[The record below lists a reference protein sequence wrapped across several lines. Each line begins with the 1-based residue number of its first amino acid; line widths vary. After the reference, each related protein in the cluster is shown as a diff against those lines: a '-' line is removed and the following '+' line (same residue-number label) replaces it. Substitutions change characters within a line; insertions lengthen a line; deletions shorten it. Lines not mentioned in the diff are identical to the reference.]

1 MTCSTRS
8 VITRP
13 SSPGVV
19 HIRPIDIDRLHA
31 IAHRVVEALVD
42 ATHHLLKV
50 EGRRTDQPLGHQ
62 LHPIPDLT
70 PTLRPRPSAH
80 RTNPHPAPSVRNR
93 LRHARFVHEIGQL
106 ATHRLPTVSHTGL
119 IGSIFLLPH
128 GRQPRLTA
136 LVIPSE
142 VRLVQQTPE
151 AHHPDRLRTP
161 TQRRRQVVER
171 HREHHRGTA
180 VGVIPREPIAP
191 RWALASRNA
200 PQGNPHPAPP
210 PTRPIPSDKINTSS
224 ARSAARRTA
233 TTVARIAS
241 SPVTIRA

>member
-80 RTNPHPAPSVRNR
+80 RTNP
-93 LRHARFVHEIGQL
+93 I
-106 ATHRLPTVSHTGL
+106 
-119 IGSIFLLPH
+119 LLPPFVT
-128 GRQPRLTA
+128 GYG
-136 LVIPSE
+136 
-142 VRLVQQTPE
+142 TPG
-151 AHHPDRLRTP
+151 LST
-161 TQRRRQVVER
+161 
-171 HREHHRGTA
+171 
-180 VGVIPREPIAP
+180 
-191 RWALASRNA
+191 
-200 PQGNPHPAPP
+200 
-210 PTRPIPSDKINTSS
+210 
-224 ARSAARRTA
+224 RSA
-233 TTVARIAS
+233 S
-241 SPVTIRA
+241 S